1 MSEKETM
8 KEKLANLFDNN
19 DSNSNNIFDRV
30 SRQMKTSSVNEKI
43 DEVIREGKKNISKA
57 ELKKE
62 S

>member
-8 KEKLANLFDNN
+8 KEKLANLFDN
-19 DSNSNNIFDRV
+19 DDRNSNNIFDRV

-43 DEVIREGKKNISKA
+43 DEVIRQGKKDISKA